1 MSKPSPDVQQQIF
14 VDLQQAER
22 EVWSASLDFAVDE
35 EYEFSRSLA
44 QREFFLNQREQA
56 RRGIAERYDV
66 QMEQLREIELLGIKN
81 SWWKILEP

>member
-1 MSKPSPDVQQQIF
+1 MSEPSLDVQQQIF

-22 EVWSASLDFAVDE
+22 EVWSASLDFALDQ
-35 EYEFSRSLA
+35 EYEVSRSLA

-66 QMEQLREIELLGIKN
+66 QMEQLRRIELRGIENGWLVEK
-81 SWWKILEP
+81 L